1 MKKKQGVLIYDE
13 GAVRYNIRFDLNDY
27 YGGLHCGECMDVK
40 VRGKW
45 IPTRIEY
52 DRGWYL
58 VGVDTDIFRWLN
70 GADMIMR
77 YRTFSSFPTLL

>member
-1 MKKKQGVLIYDE
+1 MSFFCREKEVTTMKKKQGVLIYDE

-45 IPTRIEY
+45 IPTHIEY

-58 VGVDTDIFRWLN
+58 VGVDTDILDGLMVR
-70 GADMIMR
+70 I
-77 YRTFSSFPTLL
+77 

>member
-1 MKKKQGVLIYDE
+1 MMKKQGALVYDNNT
-13 GAVRYNIRFDLNDY
+13 GRYNIRFDLDKH

-58 VGVDTDIFRWLN
+58 VGVDTDILDGLMVR
-70 GADMIMR
+70 I
-77 YRTFSSFPTLL
+77 